1 MSLGFFSTVEPAQG
15 TTVSATTS
23 DASRLK
29 VMVHAISSI
38 NSMTIPELNTSGKNT
53 QTVVRVDEMMLPC
66 TCRAPCTA
74 ARAAGKPRL
83 RRR

>member
-1 MSLGFFSTVEPAQG
+1 MEPAQG

-29 VMVHAISSI
+29 VIVHAISLS
-38 NSMTIPELNTSGKNT
+38 SSSTMPEVKTSGRNT
-53 QTVVRVDEMMLPC
+53 QMVVSVEETIEPA
-66 TCRAPCTA
+66 TCLAPCTE
-74 ARAAGKPRL
+74 ARAAGMPRL